1 MKTFSAIKF
10 YFKRAA
16 IMAGNG
22 NGKTSSV
29 NKSLKLKGVYEQLE
43 TVDVPKNPIWRNRNE
58 SSNHP
63 SICKMLETIANDL
76 DFYKSIPNNQKYQNK
91 LCELKIKYV
100 LNSNRGEN
108 EGTQTLE
115 STEAALNRKDHE
127 DVSSKEQVTQN
138 MEAALKH
145 LEERNSGENKGLMD
159 VEEFILD
166 THKLLM
172 KNLLEPEKCGQ
183 FSTERRQTMDGHVYP
198 KFDTK
203 EDAYNA
209 VQRIVDQYNDTIHF
223 IKNSDMDRLKQTSM
237 YFRCAAWILYHFV
250 TLHPF
255 SDGNGR
261 MCRLLASHCLY
272 LVFPFPC
279 PIYNIFA
286 PTDGND
292 YINAI
297 KKAQEHDGETIG
309 DLVALLIESGWYV
322 ADHLK

>member
-1 MKTFSAIKF
+1 
-10 YFKRAA
+10 
-16 IMAGNG
+16 MAGNG
-22 NGKTSSV
+22 NVKTCNANEEV
-29 NKSLKLKGVYEQLE
+29 NLKGVYEQLE
-43 TVDVPKNPIWRNRNE
+43 RVSVPKNPLWRNHSE
-58 SSNHP
+58 SSNYP
-63 SICKMLETIANDL
+63 STSKMLETIANDFK
-76 DFYKSIPNNQKYQNK
+76 FYESIPNAQKYQDK
-91 LCELKIKYV
+91 LYELKIRYV
-100 LNSNRGEN
+100 LNTNRGEN

-115 STEAALNRKDHE
+115 STRTALNRE
-127 DVSSKEQVTQN
+127 DQENVSSEEQVSKN
-138 MEAALKH
+138 LGAALKH

-172 KNLLEPEKCGQ
+172 KNLLDPEKCGQ

-198 KFDTK
+198 KFDTDD
-203 EDAYNA
+203 DAYNA

-223 IKNSDMDRLKQTSM
+223 IKNSDMDHLKRTSM

-286 PTDGND
+286 PTDKDD

-297 KKAQEHDGETIG
+297 KKAREHNGKKLD
-309 DLVALLIESGWYV
+309 DLVALLIESGWHA
-322 ADHLK
+322 ADHLKQPH